1 LSPYRAPWWLP
12 GGHLQTLYAALGPA
26 PRVAWRRERWDTPD
40 GDFIDLDWAAD
51 GAGPLLVLFHGL
63 EGGSSS
69 HYARRIAAQVLA
81 RGWRCVVPHFRGCS
95 GPANRLPRAYHSGD
109 SAELD
114 WILRRLRPDCAVG
127 VSLGGNVL
135 LKWLGEQGDGARPIV
150 RRAVAVS
157 APVDLAASG
166 GALERGL
173 NRALYA
179 RHFLVTLRAKA
190 AAKIARHGLAIDARR
205 VAQARTLHEFDD
217 LVTAPLHGFRD
228 ADDYWARAS
237 SAPWL
242 ERIRVPTLLLNALND
257 PFLPRAALER
267 ATRRRGAHVVL
278 EFPAS
283 GGHAGFPGRAQWLAR
298 RLFEFCDAP

>member
-1 LSPYRAPWWLP
+1 LNPYRAPWWLP

-40 GDFIDLDWAAD
+40 GDFIDLDWAAE

-69 HYARRIAAQVLA
+69 HYARKIAAQAQA
-81 RGWRCVVPHFRGCS
+81 RGWCCVVPHFRGCS
-95 GPANRLPRAYHSGD
+95 GPANRLARAYHSGD

-114 WILRRLRPDCAVG
+114 WILRRLRPDCAAG

-135 LKWLGEQGDGARPIV
+135 LKWLGEQGDGAAPIV

-166 GALERGL
+166 HALERGL

-179 RHFLVTLRAKA
+179 RHFLATLRAKA
-190 AAKIARHGLAIDARR
+190 VDKVARHGLALDARR
-205 VAQARTLHEFDD
+205 IARACTLHDFDD
-217 LVTAPLHGFRD
+217 RVTAPLHGFRD

-267 ATRRRGAHVVL
+267 ATRRVAAHVVL

-283 GGHAGFPGRAQWLAR
+283 GGHAGFPGRGHWLAR
-298 RLFEFCDAP
+298 RLLEFCAAP